1 MQKRDGRL
9 VLSATDVTKHV
20 ACPHVT
26 TLDLAVTQGVVP
38 KPTDGV
44 DAQLQLIFDKG
55 LEHEADYLASL
66 HDQGL
71 TIVEIPDEGL
81 SLAERES
88 LTIKA
93 MREGA
98 EVVFQAAL
106 FDGTWVGFA
115 DFLIRVERP
124 SIFGNW
130 SYDIADTKL
139 ARRLKVPALL
149 QMASYAARLTQVQ
162 GVAPRQLTVVAG
174 DGTHYPW
181 RFVDVDSYA
190 ARVRGRL
197 QSAIAKQP
205 PTEAVP
211 VPYCAQCRWQP
222 RCTQEWN
229 DTDDVCRVA
238 GLRSDQRT
246 RLREVG
252 ILTLTALAQAGPDD
266 PRVASAL
273 SVSARTRLCGQAQ
286 LQRDEKTTGEPAYRV
301 LPVAEGQGLALLP
314 EPDPGDVYLDFEGD
328 PFAPGGHGLE
338 YLAGVCDR
346 DGTFYKWWAH
356 DAPAEA
362 VMVQGLL
369 DWLVARW
376 RESPGMHIYHY
387 ANYEQAALKRLT
399 GREAVAESQLD
410 MLLRGER
417 FVDLY
422 SVVRQGVQISKDS
435 YSIKKLEAFY
445 WGGIRSAGEGE
456 VDNALSSVVEYEKW
470 AASDRSDHTILD
482 RIARYNYEDV
492 KSTLA
497 LHDWLEVL
505 RYEVE
510 TPHGSPVPRPGEQLL
525 DEARDSEA
533 IGAETALADRL
544 LLAAEPLLAGCVGW
558 HRREDKQ
565 VWWDYFRTT
574 SMSDEELKEDRSTIG
589 GVGAPSRIREIKR
602 SYVWRY
608 PFDPQ
613 DGRVGKTMDDARLHE
628 SVGEVVGSDL
638 NEGWIE
644 IKRGKGKDPVLA
656 TALVSKEWVN
666 NVVLREALM
675 ALGEQVLV
683 GGGGAGE
690 ALLRR
695 RVPAHLEPVG
705 SEDPVDVVRRV
716 GVALEGEVL
725 AVQGPPGSGKTYAG
739 QHLIRDL
746 LDAGLRVGVTANSHS
761 VLGQLLRKTERPGVR
776 KVAKEQIPPDPD
788 PDDLIELTDSNER
801 LLESLGPSGAR
812 LVGGTAWLWAR
823 EEMRASVDVLVID
836 EAGQFSLANALAVAG
851 AADSLVL
858 LGDPQQ
864 LASPSNGIHPHGAGV
879 SALEHILDGAPVM
892 PTGRGVFLDRTWRMH
907 PDITAF
913 VSTLSYDDRLM
924 SAPGRGQQRLLGV
937 PSGAAGDGAGD
948 LNTAIDLNGA
958 GLRWVPQDHEGHSS
972 DNSQEAQVV
981 ADLVDRLL
989 AGRWVDAAGDE
1000 RDLEA
1005 SDILVVAPYNAH
1017 VTQVAAIVPEGVQVG
1032 TVDKFQG
1039 REGAVVIYTMASS
1052 SAADAPRGVDFLYD
1066 THRLNVAISRA
1077 KAVAIVVGSP
1087 VLLEAPVHTPEQLR
1101 AVNALC
1107 RFVDAAQT

>member
-1 MQKRDGRL
+1 MQQRDGRL

-26 TLDLAVTQGVVP
+26 TLDLAVTQGGIA
-38 KPTDGV
+38 KPIDGV

-55 LEHEADYLASL
+55 LAHEAEYLASL
-66 HDQGL
+66 HAQGF

-93 MREGA
+93 MHDGA

-106 FDGTWVGFA
+106 FDGTWIGFA

-124 SIFGNW
+124 SVFGSW

-149 QMASYAARLTQVQ
+149 QMASYAVRLTQVQ

-181 RFVDVDSYA
+181 RLVDVDSYA

-197 QSAIAKQP
+197 QSAIEQRPA
-205 PTEAVP
+205 TEAVP
-211 VPYCAQCRWQP
+211 VPYCAQCRWQS
-222 RCTQEWN
+222 RCTKEWN

-252 ILTLTALAQAGPDD
+252 ISTLTALAQAGAGD
-266 PRVASAL
+266 PRVAAAL
-273 SVSARTRLCGQAQ
+273 SASARTRLCLQAQ
-286 LQRDEKTTGEPAYRV
+286 LQRNEQMTGEPAYRV
-301 LPVAEGQGLALLP
+301 LPVGQGQGLALLP
-314 EPDPGDVYLDFEGD
+314 EPDRGDVYLDFEGD
-328 PFAPGGHGLE
+328 PFAPGGQGLE

-346 DGTFYKWWAH
+346 DGTFFTWWAH
-356 DAPAEA
+356 NAPEEA
-362 VMVQGLL
+362 LMVRELL

-376 RESPGMHIYHY
+376 REFPGMHIYHY

-410 MLLRGER
+410 TLLRGER

-445 WGGIRSAGEGE
+445 WGAARSASEGE

-470 AASDRSDHTILD
+470 AASDRSDDTILM
-482 RIARYNYEDV
+482 RIADYNYNDV

-497 LHDWLEVL
+497 LHDWLEE
-505 RYEVE
+505 RRDEVE
-510 TPHGSPVPRPGEQLL
+510 VRQGGPLPRPGEQLL

-533 IGAETALADRL
+533 IAAETALADRL
-544 LLAAEPLLAGCVGW
+544 MLAGEPLLAGCVGW

-574 SMSDEELKEDRSTIG
+574 SMSDEELIEDRNTIG
-589 GVGAPSRIREIKR
+589 GVGAPSRVGEIKR
-602 SYVWRY
+602 SYLWRY

-613 DGRVGKTMDDARLHE
+613 DGRVTKFVDDARLHE
-628 SVGEVVGSDL
+628 SVGEVVNADL
-638 NEGWIE
+638 DEGWID

-666 NVVLREALM
+666 NLVPRNALI
-675 ALGEQVLV
+675 ALGERILA
-683 GGGGAGE
+683 GDGGAGG

-695 RVPAHLEPVG
+695 RAPTNLQPVG
-705 SEDPVDVVRRV
+705 AEDPVDVVRRV
-716 GVALEGEVL
+716 GVALKGEVL

-746 LDAGLRVGVTANSHS
+746 LDAGLRVGVTASSHS
-761 VLGQLLRKTERPGVR
+761 VLTELLRKTERPALR
-776 KVAKEQIPPDPD
+776 KVAKEQIPPTSD
-788 PDDLIELTDSNER
+788 PDDPIKLTDSNEE
-801 LLESLGPSGAR
+801 LLEALSPSGAR
-812 LVGGTAWLWAR
+812 LIGGTAWLWAR
-823 EEMRASVDVLVID
+823 EEMRARVDVLVID

-864 LASPSNGIHPHGAGV
+864 LASPSNGVHPHGAGV
-879 SALEHILDGAPVM
+879 SALEHMLDGAPVM
-892 PTGRGVFLDRTWRMH
+892 PPGRGVFLDKTWRMH
-907 PDITAF
+907 PAITAF
-913 VSTLSYDDRLM
+913 VSTMSYDDRLV
-924 SAPGRGQQRLLGV
+924 SAPGRDQQRLLKV
-937 PSGAAGDGAGD
+937 PIGAEGSDS
-948 LNTAIDLNGA
+948 IDLNGS
-958 GLRWVPQDHEGHSS
+958 GLRWIPQDHHGYHS
-972 DNSQEAQVV
+972 DNPQEAQVV

-989 AGRWVDAAGDE
+989 AGHWVNADGNE
-1000 RDLEA
+1000 RGLDV

-1017 VTQVAAIVPEGVQVG
+1017 VAQVAAVVAEGVQVG

-1077 KAVAIVVGSP
+1077 RAVAIVVGNP
-1087 VLLEAPVHTPEQLR
+1087 VLLEAPVSTPEQLR

>member
-1 MQKRDGRL
+1 MQQREGRL

-26 TLDLAVTQGVVP
+26 TLDLAVTRGDIS

-55 LEHEADYLASL
+55 LAHEADYLASL
-66 HDQGL
+66 HQQGL
-71 TIVEIPDEGL
+71 KVVEIPDEGL
-81 SLAERES
+81 SLAEREER
-88 LTIKA
+88 TIQA
-93 MREGA
+93 MRNGA

-124 SIFGNW
+124 SDFGGW

-149 QMASYAARLTQVQ
+149 QMASYAVRLTQVQ

-181 RFVDVDSYA
+181 RLVDVESYA
-190 ARVRGRL
+190 GRVRDRL
-197 QSAIAKQP
+197 QSAIATQP

-222 RCTQEWN
+222 RCSQEWN
-229 DTDDVCRVA
+229 GTDDVCRVA

-246 RLREVG
+246 RLRDVG
-252 ILTLTALAQAGPDD
+252 ISTLTALAQAGADD
-266 PRVASAL
+266 PRVAAAL
-273 SVSARTRLCGQAQ
+273 SASARTRLCLQAQ
-286 LQRDEKTTGEPAYRV
+286 LQRDEQATGEPTYRV

-328 PFAPGGHGLE
+328 PFAPGGQGLE

-346 DGTFYKWWAH
+346 DGTFSTWWAH

-362 VMVQGLL
+362 VMVQRLL

-376 RESPGMHIYHY
+376 REFPGMHVYHY

-422 SVVRQGVQISKDS
+422 SVVRQCVQISKDS

-445 WGGIRSAGEGE
+445 WGATRSAGEGE

-470 AASDRSDHTILD
+470 AGSDRSDDTILD
-482 RIARYNYEDV
+482 RIARYNYDDV

-497 LHDWLEVL
+497 LHDWLEGL
-505 RYEVE
+505 RDNVE
-510 TPHGSPVPRPGEQLL
+510 TKLGGPLPRPGEQLL
-525 DEARDSEA
+525 DEARDNEA
-533 IGAETALADRL
+533 IAAEMALADRL
-544 LLAAEPLLAGCVGW
+544 MLAGESLLAGCLGW

-565 VWWDYFRTT
+565 IWWDYFRTT
-574 SMSDEELKEDRSTIG
+574 SMSDEELMEDRSTIG
-589 GVGAPSRIREIKR
+589 GVGPPSRVGEIKR

-613 DGRVGKTMDDARLHE
+613 DGRVAKFMDDARLHE

-638 NEGWIE
+638 NEGWIN
-644 IKRGKGKDPVLA
+644 IKRGKGNDPVLA

-666 NVVLREALM
+666 NIVLREALM
-675 ALGEQVLV
+675 ALGGWVDADADA
-683 GGGGAGE
+683 GGAGA

-695 RVPAHLEPVG
+695 RVPTRLAPVG
-705 SEDPVDVVRRV
+705 SEEPIDVVRRV
-716 GVALEGEVL
+716 GVALKGEVL

-761 VLGQLLRKTERPGVR
+761 VLEQLLTKTERPALR
-776 KVAKEQIPPDPD
+776 KVAKEQVPLEPD
-788 PDDLIELTDSNER
+788 PDDLIQLTGSNER
-801 LLESLGPSGAR
+801 LLAALGPSGAR

-879 SALEHILDGAPVM
+879 SALEHMLDGASVM

-913 VSTLSYDDRLM
+913 VSTMSYDDRLL
-924 SAPGRGQQRLLGV
+924 SAPGRDEQRLLEV
-937 PSGAAGDGAGD
+937 PGDGQVS
-948 LNTAIDLNGA
+948 NAIDLNGA
-958 GLRWVPQDHEGHSS
+958 GLRWVPQDHQGYSS
-972 DNSQEAQVV
+972 DNPAEAQVV
-981 ADLVDRLL
+981 AGLVDRLL
-989 AGRWVDAAGDE
+989 RGRWVDATGTE
-1000 RDLEA
+1000 RDIQA

-1017 VTQVAAIVPEGVQVG
+1017 VAAVAAVVTEGVQVG

-1066 THRLNVAISRA
+1066 THRLNVAVSRA
-1077 KAVAIVVGSP
+1077 RALAIIVANP
-1087 VLLEAPVHTPEQLR
+1087 VLLEAPVRTPEQLR

-1107 RFVDAAQT
+1107 RFVDAAQG

>member
-26 TLDLAVTQGVVP
+26 TLDVAVTQGAVP

-55 LEHEADYLASL
+55 LEHEAAYLASL

-71 TIVEIPDEGL
+71 TIVEIPAEGL

-124 SIFGNW
+124 SVFGSW

-149 QMASYAARLTQVQ
+149 QMASYAVRLTQVQ
-162 GVAPRQLTVVAG
+162 RVAPRQLTVVAG

-181 RFVDVDSYA
+181 RLVDVDAYA
-190 ARVRGRL
+190 ARVRSRL
-197 QSAIAKQP
+197 QTAIADRP
-205 PTEAVP
+205 ATEAIP
-211 VPYCAQCRWQP
+211 VPYCAQCRWSP
-222 RCTQEWN
+222 RCTQEWE

-246 RLREVG
+246 RLRDVG
-252 ILTLTALAQAGPDD
+252 ITTLAALAQAGPDD
-266 PRVASAL
+266 PLVASAL
-273 SVSARTRLCGQAQ
+273 SLSARTRLCLQAQ
-286 LQRDEKTTGEPAYRV
+286 LQHDEQMTGVPAYRV
-301 LPVAEGQGLALLP
+301 LPVTEGQGLALLP
-314 EPDPGDVYLDFEGD
+314 DPDPGDVYLDFEGD
-328 PFAPGGHGLE
+328 PFAPGGQGLE

-346 DGTFYKWWAH
+346 DRKFYTWWAH
-356 DAPAEA
+356 DAAAEA
-362 VMVQGLL
+362 VMVRELL
-369 DWLVARW
+369 DWLVDRW
-376 RESPGMHIYHY
+376 RAHPGMHIYHY
-387 ANYEQAALKRLT
+387 ANYEQAVLKRLT

-435 YSIKKLEAFY
+435 YSIKKLETFY
-445 WGGIRSAGEGE
+445 WGGTRSGGEDE

-470 AASDRSDHTILD
+470 AASDQSDNTILD
-482 RIARYNYEDV
+482 RIADYNYKDV
-492 KSTLA
+492 ESTLD
-497 LHDWLEVL
+497 LHTWLEQ
-505 RYEVE
+505 RRADVE
-510 TPHGSPVPRPGEQLL
+510 ATQATSLPRPGEQLL
-525 DEARDSEA
+525 DEARDSDA
-533 IGAETALADRL
+533 IAAETALADEL
-544 LLAAEPLLAGCVGW
+544 IQAGEPLLAGCVGW

-565 VWWDYFRTT
+565 VWWDYFRTL
-574 SMSDEELKEDRSTIG
+574 SMSDEELVEDRNTIG
-589 GVGAPSRIREIKR
+589 GVGAPYQVGEIKR

-613 DGRVGKTMDDARLHE
+613 DGRVGKQMDDARRHE
-628 SVGEVVGSDL
+628 TVGEVVGSDL
-638 NEGWIE
+638 DEGWID
-644 IKRGKGKDPVLA
+644 IKRGKGNEPVLA
-656 TALVSKEWVN
+656 TALVSKDWVN
-666 NVVLREALM
+666 NVVLRNALT
-675 ALGEQVLV
+675 ALGEQVLT
-683 GGGGAGE
+683 GGGGAGR

-695 RVPAHLEPVG
+695 SVPAQLKAVG
-705 SEDPVDVVRRV
+705 AESPVDVVRRV
-716 GVALEGEVL
+716 GAALSSEVL

-739 QHLIRDL
+739 QHLIREL
-746 LDAGLRVGVTANSHS
+746 LDTGLRVGVTAGSHS
-761 VLGQLLRKTERPGVR
+761 VIGELLRKTERPGLR
-776 KVAKEQIPPDPD
+776 KVAKEQIPLDVD
-788 PDDLIELTDSNER
+788 PDDLIEFTDSNER
-801 LLESLGPSGAR
+801 LLEALTPSRSR

-879 SALEHILDGAPVM
+879 SALEHMLDGAPVM
-892 PTGRGVFLDRTWRMH
+892 PPGSGVFLDRTWRMH

-913 VSTLSYDDRLM
+913 VSTMSYDDRLVA
-924 SAPGRGQQRLLGV
+924 APGRERQRVLSV
-937 PSGAAGDGAGD
+937 PAAREGSDAVE
-948 LNTAIDLNGA
+948 LNGS
-958 GLRWVPQDHEGHSS
+958 GLRWVPQEHQGFSS
-972 DNSQEAQVV
+972 ENPLEAQVV
-981 ADLVDRLL
+981 AGLARRLL
-989 AGRWVDAAGDE
+989 AGRWVDAEGEE
-1000 RDLEA
+1000 RALDA

-1017 VTQVAAIVPEGVQVG
+1017 VAQVSAVVPEGVQVG

-1039 REGAVVIYTMASS
+1039 REGVVVIYTMASS

-1077 KAVAIVVGSP
+1077 RALAIIVGNP
-1087 VLLEAPVHTPEQLR
+1087 VLLEAPVHSPEQLT